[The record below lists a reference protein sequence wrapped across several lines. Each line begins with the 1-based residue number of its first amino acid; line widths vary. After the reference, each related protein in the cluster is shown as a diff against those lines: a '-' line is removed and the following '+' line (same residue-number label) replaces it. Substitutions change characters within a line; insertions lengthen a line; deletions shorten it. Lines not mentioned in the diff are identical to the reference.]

1 MEQHAFGPLVAGG
14 LIWWTI
20 AAIRKRRLRPR
31 NLPTW
36 LLAWTAAGL
45 LGYWLLRLGLGAFP
59 SG

>member
-45 LGYWLLRLGLGAFP
+45 LGYWMLRLGLGAFP

>member
-1 MEQHAFGPLVAGG
+1 VAAG
-14 LIWWTI
+14 LIWWSI

-36 LLAWTAAGL
+36 PLAWAAAGL
-45 LGYWLLRLGLGAFP
+45 LGYWMLRLGLGAFP